1 MYCSLHKC
9 ASKVSR
15 LSPWHRCHTVEAPF
29 HTLPCAAPTRQELCS
44 NRGAVSGGISSQLR
58 AWLCVPWLTNTL
70 FTSISG
76 IFHTCPQTNT
86 HLTRA
91 EVRPTTHQ
99 RNLSVLLLWLFSLR
113 SSSHFT
119 WCVLWFG
126 PFEWQCRSNY
136 VLVGFLFGKY
146 WYVSFSVLEHLV
158 RRHF

>member
-1 MYCSLHKC
+1 MNCSLHKC
-9 ASKVSR
+9 ASEVSR

-29 HTLPCAAPTRQELCS
+29 HTLLCAAPTGQELCS
-44 NRGAVSGGISSQLR
+44 NRGAASGGSSSQLR

-91 EVRPTTHQ
+91 EVRLTTHQ
-99 RNLSVLLLWLFSLR
+99 RNISVLLLWLFSLR

-119 WCVLWFG
+119 DVFYDLAPLSDNVSIIPFWWFS
-126 PFEWQCRSNY
+126 C
-136 VLVGFLFGKY
+136 LVSIDTSDSRFWNIL
-146 WYVSFSVLEHLV
+146 
-158 RRHF
+158 